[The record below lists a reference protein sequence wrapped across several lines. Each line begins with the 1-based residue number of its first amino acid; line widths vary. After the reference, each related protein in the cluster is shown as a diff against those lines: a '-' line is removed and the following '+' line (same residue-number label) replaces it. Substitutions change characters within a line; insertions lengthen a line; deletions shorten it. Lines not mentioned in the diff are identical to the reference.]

1 MKTRTLYKQLKGDL
15 MKKTKEFILREIA
28 DEYLLIPTG
37 KTTETFNGIISL
49 SDTAAFIYEHLEE
62 ADTFETLVHMIVSEY
77 DVDEETAVKDAV
89 IFINQLLANEMIE
102 LSNINENW

>member
-1 MKTRTLYKQLKGDL
+1 
-15 MKKTKEFILREIA
+15 
-28 DEYLLIPTG
+28 
-37 KTTETFNGIISL
+37 
-49 SDTAAFIYEHLEE
+49 
-62 ADTFETLVHMIVSEY
+62 MIVSEY